1 MALRLA
7 EARLNLVL
15 VARSEDF
22 LEQMA
27 TDLGDRHGIATRVVR
42 LNLATETGI
51 ETLATITQDL
61 DVGLLV
67 AAAGFGTSGLFLD
80 APLDQ
85 EMDML
90 NVNCRSL
97 QSAA

>member
-27 TDLGDRHGIATRVVR
+27 TDLGDRHGIATRVG
-42 LNLATETGI
+42 TG
-51 ETLATITQDL
+51 
-61 DVGLLV
+61 VV
-67 AAAGFGTSGLFLD
+67 
-80 APLDQ
+80 
-85 EMDML
+85 
-90 NVNCRSL
+90 
-97 QSAA
+97 